1 MRGVKEFQ
9 KLVLDSDWIITF
21 MFGLVKYMLLLYRY
35 LNFDRII
42 VGKRDTGNDFF
53 YPGWLSFYLCC
64 FVNDVLDKVL
74 SFGFKGFLKTFLIIN
89 FEYSAFRSNYYLV

>member
-53 YPGWLSFYLCC
+53 LS
-64 FVNDVLDKVL
+64 
-74 SFGFKGFLKTFLIIN
+74 G
-89 FEYSAFRSNYYLV
+89 LVELLFMLFCQ